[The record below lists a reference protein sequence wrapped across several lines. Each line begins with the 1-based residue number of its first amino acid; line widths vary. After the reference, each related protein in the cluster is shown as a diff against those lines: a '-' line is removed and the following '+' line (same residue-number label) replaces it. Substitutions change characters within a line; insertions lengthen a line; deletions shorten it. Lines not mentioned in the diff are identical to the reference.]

1 MTYLLRLP
9 SFRKGD
15 FISYEK
21 SFFYI
26 SSISANKVHVL
37 ELSSWI
43 GKNFEIN
50 ILEKANIIGREEIIK
65 DMILVSQTVD
75 EVQIMDPESYKTYDI
90 RKPEPI
96 SFDSK
101 MIRIVKIEDEIFLL
115 PK

>member
-1 MTYLLRLP
+1 MKDSRQVYRMTYLLRLP
-9 SFRKGD
+9 SLRKGD

-21 SFFYI
+21 SFFCIY
-26 SSISANKVHVL
+26 SISANKVHVL

-43 GKNFEIN
+43 EKNFEVN
-50 ILEKANIIGREEIIK
+50 NLEKVNIIGGEELIK

-75 EVQIMDPESYKTYDI
+75 EVQIMDPKTYKTLDI

-101 MIRIVKIEDEIFLL
+101 LI
-115 PK
+115 